1 MKIFVSILLTL
12 TFSVI
17 ATAGLDN
24 AGRFDEVVAIYRFED
39 ENDSGPREFDGSLW
53 EDASIVDTGK
63 IDKCLRLRNA
73 DWFGLFDDQHLGV
86 LGEFSIVA
94 WIKLPKQW
102 DDFRIAMVGTNDDET
117 LEGSIFLQVKE
128 SGNIEGIAVNFETEI
143 LQDIL
148 TEDENVSDNQWHHI
162 AFTKFAGTTFLF
174 IDGEVA
180 KKQRQTPYIG
190 FVGDDTFITIAP
202 GSTDTNL
209 TGSVFLDEV
218 GFFEI
223 GFSIYEIKGIYDNGL
238 SDFLEAMPVNPQ
250 EKMSTTW
257 GELKRRRF

>member
-12 TFSVI
+12 TFSAI

-24 AGRFDEVVAIYRFED
+24 AGRFDDVIAIYRFED
-39 ENDSGPREFDGSLW
+39 ANDSGPREFDGSLR
-53 EDASIVDTGK
+53 ENASIVDNGK
-63 IDKCLRLRNA
+63 IDKCLRLRRD
-73 DWFGLFDDQHLGV
+73 DWFALLDDQHLGV

-102 DDFRIAMVGTNDDET
+102 DDFRIAMVGTNDDNT
-117 LEGSIFLQVKE
+117 LEGSILLRVKD
-128 SGNIEGIAVNFETEI
+128 SGNIEGIAVNFETET

-180 KKQRQTPYIG
+180 KKQRQTRYLG
-190 FVGDDTFITIAP
+190 FVGDGTFISIAP
-202 GSTDTNL
+202 GDADTSL

-223 GFSIYEIKGIYDNGL
+223 GFSVYEIKGIYDNGL
-238 SDFLEAMPVNPQ
+238 SDFLEAMPVDPQ
-250 EKMSTTW
+250 EKVSTTW